1 MCVPFKGV
9 FAGVSEP
16 EVEVTVF
23 SRLVWLVWLRSD
35 SGEDEAEGDVHLSVS
50 WCVGASVFLC
60 VCVVPPVVFLPVGA

>member
-23 SRLVWLVWLRSD
+23 SRLVWLRSD
-35 SGEDEAEGDVHLSVS
+35 SGEDEAEGTCTYQSPGVWVPLSS
-50 WCVGASVFLC
+50 C
-60 VCVVPPVVFLPVGA
+60 VCVWRPL